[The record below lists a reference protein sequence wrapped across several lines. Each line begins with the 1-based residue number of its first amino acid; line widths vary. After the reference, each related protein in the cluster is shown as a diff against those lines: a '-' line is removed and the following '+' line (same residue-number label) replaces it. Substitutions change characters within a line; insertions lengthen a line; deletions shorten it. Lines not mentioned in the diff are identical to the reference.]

1 MASVSIDAS
10 EVRQL
15 SADMTRIPERLNRW
29 VIPVLERGGNN
40 IKRQLREEMQ
50 SSTHFKG
57 ATRSIGYDVLYGG
70 FGDVGTYEVEIG
82 PSSEDGSPG
91 NLANIAYFGTSR
103 GGGTVPDPFRALLAE
118 APKFE
123 KALADLMGDLL

>member
-1 MASVSIDAS
+1 MASGVSIDAS
-10 EVRQL
+10 EVRAL
-15 SADMTRIPERLNRW
+15 AADMRAVDGRLTRWIRPALD
-29 VIPVLERGGNN
+29 RGAIQIRN
-40 IKRQLREEMQ
+40 QLRDEMR

-57 ATRSIGYDVLYGG
+57 AAGAISYDWIEGS
-70 FGDVGTYEVEIG
+70 GDLEVEIG

-103 GGGTVPDPFRALLAE
+103 GGGTVPDPELALQAE

-123 KALADLMGDLL
+123 KALADLLEDLL